1 MSDTPV
7 RKSCLSL
14 CEDLG
19 ASSLPDGPRGSNSQC
34 HGCVYSMIYF
44 VFNNNFSC
52 LPARP
57 TNILSMSA
65 SRDKLFL
72 CHLLLK
78 YLKKCPHTLR
88 RQNCSVSRRLR
99 ERISGEVV
107 KGGVGEVSLGRIP
120 KQDEDAIGPVEKQ
133 ELTDPLTQ
141 GSVYLTSP
149 TNCDPW
155 PLWPT
160 LIILPFCTEDILR
173 PSVPF
178 FF

>member
-107 KGGVGEVSLGRIP
+107 KGGVGEVSLGRIDTQAGWGCDRTSWETRADRSP
-120 KQDEDAIGPVEKQ
+120 NARVSLPDVTDE
-133 ELTDPLTQ
+133 L
-141 GSVYLTSP
+141 
-149 TNCDPW
+149 
-155 PLWPT
+155 
-160 LIILPFCTEDILR
+160 
-173 PSVPF
+173 
-178 FF
+178 